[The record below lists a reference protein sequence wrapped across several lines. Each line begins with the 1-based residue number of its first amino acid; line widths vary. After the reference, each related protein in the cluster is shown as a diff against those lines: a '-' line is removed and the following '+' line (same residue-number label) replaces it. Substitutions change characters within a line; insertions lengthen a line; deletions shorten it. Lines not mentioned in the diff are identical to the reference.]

1 MWMFCLDMMLI
12 LLIGLR
18 LICAMIHVSVCGQLQ
33 LGAYDDED
41 VPIDDVYTQRSLCL
55 LAIVSDVSWMYHA
68 IIKF

>member
-1 MWMFCLDMMLI
+1 
-12 LLIGLR
+12 
-18 LICAMIHVSVCGQLQ
+18 MIHVSVCGQLQ